1 MKIIVCIKQVPN
13 TTEIK
18 IDPVTNTLKRD
29 GVPSIINPDDKAAI
43 EAALQLKEQ
52 CGAHVTVITMGPP
65 QAEKALREA
74 LAMGADEAHLITDRV
89 FGGSDTLATSTII
102 AAAVKKLGCDLVL
115 CGRQAIDGDT
125 AQVGPQ
131 IAEHL
136 DIPQITYAAG
146 ISYNPENGKLTVKR
160 QFEDRYQ
167 TLEVSGLCL
176 VTVLSTMVKPR
187 YMNVWDIVAQD
198 SKEIGKLTN
207 EELQLDKAVCGLSGS
222 PTKVKATFTKQLDK
236 TVETLELDPEQAAQ
250 VILDALK
257 SKHLI

>member
-1 MKIIVCIKQVPN
+1 MKIVVCIKQVPN

-43 EAALQLKEQ
+43 EAALQLKES
-52 CGAHVTVITMGPP
+52 CGASVTVLTMGPP

-74 LAMGADEAHLITDRV
+74 LAMGADEAFLLTDRA

-102 AAAVKKLGCDLVL
+102 AAAVKKLQPDLVL

-146 ISYNPENGKLTVKR
+146 ISYNAENGTLTVKR

-167 TLEVSGLCL
+167 TLQVKGLCL
-176 VTVLSTMVKPR
+176 ITVLSTMVKPR
-187 YMNVWDIVAQD
+187 YMNVWDIVDQD
-198 SKEIGKLTN
+198 AKEIGKITN
-207 EELQLDKAVCGLSGS
+207 EDLQLDKAVIGLTGS

-250 VILDALK
+250 VILDTLK

>member
-43 EAALQLKEQ
+43 EAALQLKES
-52 CGAHVTVITMGPP
+52 CGATVTVLTMGPP

-74 LAMGADEAHLITDRV
+74 LAMGADEAFLLTDRA

-102 AAAVKKLGCDLVL
+102 AAAVKKLQPDLVL

-146 ISYNPENGKLTVKR
+146 MAYNAETGVLTVKR

-198 SKEIGKLTN
+198 EKEIGKITN
-207 EELQLDKAVCGLSGS
+207 EDLQLEKAIIGLTGS

-236 TVETLELDPEQAAQ
+236 TVETLELDPETAAKTIVAAMQ
-250 VILDALK
+250 QR
-257 SKHLI
+257 HLI

>member
-207 EELQLDKAVCGLSGS
+207 EELQLDKAVSVRFSHEG
-222 PTKVKATFTKQLDK
+222 
-236 TVETLELDPEQAAQ
+236 
-250 VILDALK
+250 
-257 SKHLI
+257 